1 MRKLLLTL
9 TLTLLCLCSCA
20 GMFRQDHP
28 ERQNYALE
36 VVRAF
41 PPLKEPAFAGKLD
54 IRRLGAAPA
63 FSGRNLVYRMSEAT
77 YETDF
82 YNLFL
87 VNPGEMVTQQV
98 RDWVHRAN
106 LFTALTVPGSRLE
119 SDFTLEG
126 QVVELYGDFE
136 QGRGAAVITLQ
147 LFLVRN
153 GGTGG
158 AVILHQGRYEARR
171 ALEERSPVGLVRG
184 YNQALAAILLDL
196 ERDLL
201 RLATGS

>member
-1 MRKLLLTL
+1 MRGLLLTL
-9 TLTLLCLCSCA
+9 TLSLLCLCSCA
-20 GMFRQDHP
+20 GMIRQEHP
-28 ERQNYALE
+28 ERQNYAME
-36 VVRAF
+36 VVRAI
-41 PPLKEPAFAGKLD
+41 PPLEDPAFDGRLD
-54 IRRLGAAPA
+54 IRRLGVAPA
-63 FSGRNLVYRMSEAT
+63 FSGRNLVYRMSEAA

-98 RDWVHRAN
+98 RDWVDRSN
-106 LFTALTVPGSRLE
+106 LFAALTVPGSRLE

-147 LFLVRN
+147 LFLVR
-153 GGTGG
+153 GTE
-158 AVILHQGRYEARR
+158 ILHQGRYEART
-171 ALEERSPVGLVRG
+171 ALDERSPLGLLRG
-184 YNQALAAILLDL
+184 YNHGLASILLDL

-201 RLATGS
+201 GLAPTIRP